1 MKTMQKISFYIVS
14 ALLLLPLF
22 AVAFISQ
29 PVQAYKCTGSTNNQ
43 QHYYREGACYQPV
56 GNNCL
61 DDPEPAEGEEC
72 QNRDTSDDVKIADEK
87 PVKNDGTS
95 VANWQCASGTYNED
109 DHSCETCVTPNNC
122 TATTATPTPSGQDTT
137 TDPEAETPEDE
148 EKPGGEGECAGE
160 KTDYF
165 ACDADGADAIVGI
178 IRIIIIIV
186 SVGVG
191 IIAVGGIVYGAIL
204 YAAAQDNQDQI
215 RKAISVIRSVVIGLL
230 LYIFMVTI
238 LNFLVPGG
246 VFTVETEEPD
256 SSQENA
262 NGNEAGAENNSN
274 QTQNGSNTN
283 TGNGN
288 QNNNASNNSGNN

>member
-215 RKAISVIRSVVIGLL
+215 RKAISVIRSVVIGLV

-246 VFTVETEEPD
+246 VFTVESTEDP
-256 SSQENA
+256 
-262 NGNEAGAENNSN
+262 EASE
-274 QTQNGSNTN
+274 QTESGSNNESSEESGETN
-283 TGNGN
+283 PP
-288 QNNNASNNSGNN
+288 QNNTEN

>member
-148 EKPGGEGECAGE
+148 DKPGGEGECAGE

-165 ACDADGADAIVGI
+165 ACDADGSDAIVGI

-204 YAAAQDNQDQI
+204 YAAAQDSQDQI
-215 RKAISVIRSVVIGLL
+215 RKAISVIRSVVIGLV

-246 VFTVETEEPD
+246 VFTVESTEDP
-256 SSQENA
+256 
-262 NGNEAGAENNSN
+262 EASE
-274 QTQNGSNTN
+274 QTESGSNNESSEESGETN
-283 TGNGN
+283 PP
-288 QNNNASNNSGNN
+288 QNNTEN